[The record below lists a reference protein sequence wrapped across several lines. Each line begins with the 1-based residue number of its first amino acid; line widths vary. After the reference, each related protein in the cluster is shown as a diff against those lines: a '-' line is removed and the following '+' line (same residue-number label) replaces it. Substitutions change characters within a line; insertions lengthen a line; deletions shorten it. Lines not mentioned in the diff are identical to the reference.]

1 MKMKLLYTGLLNAIL
16 FFSTQVAVAQ
26 NGERNDSVSRKID
39 LEPTLGK
46 KDYDDR
52 GVEITYPRMYGGLS
66 FTRIDWGFSRLIDA
80 GSFTLG
86 TENQFLAYS
95 KASNFGFDVAQ
106 FGIRFNDAFKIYAST
121 GFEWN
126 YLRLKNN
133 IILDT
138 ETTPLAYHPADITYV
153 KNILTST
160 YLRVPLSFEWR
171 GNRDRHGR
179 RPKIVFGAMSGILLK
194 GTQRL
199 KSKEQ
204 GKQKF
209 KDNYN
214 LASFQYGTFARVGYG
229 PVGVFAK
236 YYLNDMFENSPNQEN
251 LNNFTF
257 GLTLGF

>member
-1 MKMKLLYTGLLNAIL
+1 MKKNLLYTVLLNAIL
-16 FFSTQVAVAQ
+16 CLSIHVAMAQ
-26 NGERNDSVSRKID
+26 ESMPNDSISKKID

-52 GVEITYPRMYGGLS
+52 GDEITYPRMYGGLS
-66 FTRIDWGFSRLIDA
+66 FTRIDWGFSRLVDG

-86 TENQFLAYS
+86 AENQFLTYS

-106 FGIRFNDAFKIYAST
+106 FGVRFNDAFKAYVST

-133 IILDT
+133 IILDR
-138 ETTPLAYHPADITYV
+138 ETTPLAYHSADITYT

-171 GNRDRHGR
+171 GGRDRHGR
-179 RPKIVFGAMSGILLK
+179 RPKVAFGAMTGILLK

-199 KSKEQ
+199 KSEEL

-209 KDNYN
+209 RDNYN
-214 LASFQYGTFARVGYG
+214 LASFQYGAFVRAGYG
-229 PVGVFAK
+229 PIGVFAK
-236 YYLNDMFENSPNQEN
+236 YYLNDMFENSPHQEN